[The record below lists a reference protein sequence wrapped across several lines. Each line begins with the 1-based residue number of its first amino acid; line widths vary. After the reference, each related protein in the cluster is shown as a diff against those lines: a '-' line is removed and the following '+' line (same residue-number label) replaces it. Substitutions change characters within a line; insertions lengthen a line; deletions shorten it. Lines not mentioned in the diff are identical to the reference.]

1 MRNFICIWFGQV
13 ISLIGSGLTSFALG
27 VWVYQL
33 TGSTIQF
40 SLIYLFIE
48 LPYILVAP
56 LSGVIADNWNRRWIM
71 ILADIASGISTFIVA
86 ILLYYDAL
94 KIWHIYLVI
103 AFHSISEGFQIP
115 AYHSIPT
122 LLVKKKYFGQVN
134 GMIQLSLAAEKL
146 FSPVL
151 AGILLEAIQLK
162 GIILIDFATFGIALL
177 TLLFVRFP
185 KHQLNIKDKISEN
198 RPWKEISDAWNY
210 ICRRPGLFHLLMF
223 FVMTNFTI
231 GLAQVLITPMVLGFT
246 DVQTLGKMLSIAG
259 SGYLFGAILMTAW
272 GRAKKKI
279 QWAFCFEIFLG
290 SGILLTGL
298 RPSPILITVSGFLV
312 FFSIPIIMG
321 CANTIRQVKVAP
333 EYQGRVFAIWGAIAC
348 SSFPLAY
355 IIAGPLA
362 DYIFQPLL
370 LEGGLLSNSIGTLI
384 GVGVGRGIGLMFI
397 LIGILVILA
406 TTIAYQYPSIR
417 FVEDRLPDIK

>member
-71 ILADIASGISTFIVA
+71 ILADIASGISTFLVA

-103 AFHSISEGFQIP
+103 AFHSISEPGFQIP

-122 LLVKKKYFGQVN
+122 LLVNKKHFGQVN

-162 GIILIDFATFGIALL
+162 GIILIDFATFGIAL
-177 TLLFVRFP
+177 
-185 KHQLNIKDKISEN
+185 
-198 RPWKEISDAWNY
+198 
-210 ICRRPGLFHLLMF
+210 
-223 FVMTNFTI
+223 
-231 GLAQVLITPMVLGFT
+231 
-246 DVQTLGKMLSIAG
+246 
-259 SGYLFGAILMTAW
+259 
-272 GRAKKKI
+272 
-279 QWAFCFEIFLG
+279 
-290 SGILLTGL
+290 
-298 RPSPILITVSGFLV
+298 
-312 FFSIPIIMG
+312 
-321 CANTIRQVKVAP
+321 
-333 EYQGRVFAIWGAIAC
+333 
-348 SSFPLAY
+348 
-355 IIAGPLA
+355 
-362 DYIFQPLL
+362 
-370 LEGGLLSNSIGTLI
+370 
-384 GVGVGRGIGLMFI
+384 
-397 LIGILVILA
+397 
-406 TTIAYQYPSIR
+406 
-417 FVEDRLPDIK
+417 